1 MRKLSAYGRPS
12 QWLYPYMCKIF
23 SLTFV
28 SKFNLQPR
36 PWNSKNRKQ
45 SQKHVTIDNSTHFNF
60 TLDLSNLI
68 SRNKF
73 SRENAPTQQEIM
85 TTCPALSAYNYNRKI
100 KNILS
105 ILALYIFKKLQ
116 NRHTNTFIS
125 RFSRIILGFKS
136 LF

>member
-1 MRKLSAYGRPS
+1 MDDHRSDCIHTCAKSLAWRSFRNLICNHDRGIRK
-12 QWLYPYMCKIF
+12 IE
-23 SLTFV
+23 
-28 SKFNLQPR
+28 SKVRN
-36 PWNSKNRKQ
+36 
-45 SQKHVTIDNSTHFNF
+45 TIDNSTRLNLI
-60 TLDLSNLI
+60 LDLSNLI